1 MRFYRSLRSLQN
13 DNAWVYFVRSR
24 MTHGR
29 ARRRISLK
37 NIETPLRAP
46 QPSANFPYKNKKSLL
61 QREIPPA
68 KETLFRT
75 KTRGTTLLTRE
86 LLYQT
91 FLLLS
96 TKRTEVFIRQCREC
110 SPHFLSINTK
120 TTNPNPT
127 SLSYLTKNLS
137 AKPRF
142 IVGRGFT
149 PMSKT

>member
-1 MRFYRSLRSLQN
+1 MTMLGFTSFAQN
-13 DNAWVYFVRSR
+13 DTRESAPKNLAEKHRNTASRSR
-24 MTHGR
+24 
-29 ARRRISLK
+29 
-37 NIETPLRAP
+37 
-46 QPSANFPYKNKKSLL
+46 PSVKFPYKNKKSLL

-142 IVGRGFT
+142 HRRARVTVCEAYCT
-149 PMSKT
+149 PAV